1 MNSVFYKPHMLQYS
15 SRIKPVKRVSFGSAA
30 CLRRNMEEKK
40 YIDKINETLKQR
52 VVPEFGQFE
61 PVSVIFD
68 EDGDDRFTVTV
79 KSVVGDDKGKDVL
92 FAYVSAK
99 TGRLAFATKK
109 TEDNNELS
117 KYLKTLSDNDID
129 HIKRELKKKAEE

>member
-1 MNSVFYKPHMLQYS
+1 MLQYS

-40 YIDKINETLKQR
+40 YIDKINETLHQR
-52 VVPEFGQFE
+52 VVPTFGQFE

-99 TGRLAFATKK
+99 TGRLAFATKRRK
-109 TEDNNELS
+109 ITTSLAN
-117 KYLKTLSDNDID
+117 I
-129 HIKRELKKKAEE
+129 